1 MADVGGRARAP
12 KMATMAAGV
21 ALHLHLQG
29 MKVKAIRVHKIG
41 GPEVLTWEEVEI
53 GEPSEGEIRIKN
65 KAIGVNYVDIYYR
78 TGLHQEPLPFV
89 PDLVYGDSDNKIPTY
104 FVKSNVSS
112 WPGEN
117 SWLPSELIEYT
128 GKEAVGVVSA
138 VGPGVT
144 GIEVGDV
151 VGYADTPM
159 GTYTEEQII
168 PATLAIPIPPSV
180 DHITA
185 ASVLLKGMT
194 TYVLVKQ
201 AFKIQAGHTVLVHAA
216 AGGVGSLLCQWANA
230 LGATVIGTVS
240 TQEKAIQA
248 AEDGCHHVII
258 YTEED
263 FVAQVAEITS
273 RKGVHVVYDAVGK
286 DTFKGS
292 MECLMPRGCMISY
305 GQCSGRPDPVP
316 VSDLA
321 SKSLI
326 LGRPG
331 MRHYTATRDE
341 LLHAAGEVF
350 AGVAAGVLRVRVNH
364 VYPLH
369 EAARAHA
376 DLEARRTSGSVVL
389 LPAMPAADS

>member
-89 PDLVYGDSDNKIPTY
+89 P
-104 FVKSNVSS
+104 
-112 WPGEN
+112 
-117 SWLPSELIEYT
+117 

-201 AFKIQAGHTVLVHAA
+201 AFK
-216 AGGVGSLLCQWANA
+216 WANA